1 MKKILLILIAFLSV
15 NSFAQEK
22 PDWNYDYNQPISA
35 FFPQTLPVFT
45 EKYLVTQNTYYE
57 LNWVANNLRRLIE
70 KRLKLR
76 FNNDEQILK
85 ESSSTDVYKSL
96 SGRTIDK
103 LSVKYNIFFP
113 SF

>member
-57 LNWVANNLRRLIE
+57 LNWVANNLRRLI
-70 KRLKLR
+70 
-76 FNNDEQILK
+76 
-85 ESSSTDVYKSL
+85 
-96 SGRTIDK
+96 
-103 LSVKYNIFFP
+103 
-113 SF
+113 